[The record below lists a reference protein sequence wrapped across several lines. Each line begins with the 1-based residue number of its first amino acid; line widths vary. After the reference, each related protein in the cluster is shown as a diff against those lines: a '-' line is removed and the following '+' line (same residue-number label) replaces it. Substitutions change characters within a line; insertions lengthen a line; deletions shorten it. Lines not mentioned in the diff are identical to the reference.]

1 MVVPV
6 VRREV
11 RGEALD
17 VLPTGPAGFPSLFEI
32 PEHADDFLDPGLDVL
47 QIRRSVV
54 VRIRTL
60 QLVHVLILDVGFK
73 LLSVRVR
80 FFLDT
85 PRVFLARFL
94 FNREQRLLGFRF
106 GFRFVVLVV
115 VVVVVVEPR
124 EFVIR
129 RVLVFLVEQIVSLF
143 GSFIHHAFHRVFVV
157 VVVVFVIFIIIAEIV
172 ILQGFVI
179 LVRLARERF
188 VARQIIIVRPVIGKI
203 FVVAFALGLRFG
215 VALAF
220 LLRLEPGLVVVGEP
234 SLLFHR

>member
-94 FNREQRLLGFRF
+94 FNREQRLLGLRF

-124 EFVIR
+124 KFVIR

-157 VVVVFVIFIIIAEIV
+157 VVVVLVIFIIIAEIV